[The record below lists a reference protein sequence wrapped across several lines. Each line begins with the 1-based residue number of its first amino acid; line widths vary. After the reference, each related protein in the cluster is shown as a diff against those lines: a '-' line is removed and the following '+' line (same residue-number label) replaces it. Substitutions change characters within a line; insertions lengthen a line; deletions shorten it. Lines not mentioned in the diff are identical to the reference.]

1 MGKEPAKL
9 LRVGKA
15 AQELGVHPVTVR
27 RWIKAGRV
35 QALWVGREM
44 RLARSEL
51 DRLKGVHEARL
62 LVLYGRVSGHGQQE
76 DLTRATRASEP
87 VGGGGASRSG
97 DRDALRH
104 WEWMAPRASFVTTT
118 AHLGG

>member
-1 MGKEPAKL
+1 MLSYALGWEIIMGKEPAKL

-27 RWIKAGRV
+27 RWVKAGRV

-44 RLARSEL
+44 RLPRSEI

-62 LVLYGRVSGHGQQE
+62 LVLYGRVSGHGQQK
-76 DLTRATRASEP
+76 DLT
-87 VGGGGASRSG
+87 
-97 DRDALRH
+97 
-104 WEWMAPRASFVTTT
+104 W
-118 AHLGG
+118 